1 MQESTGRE
9 AARQLLQ
16 DTVVCDM
23 TLPSIDLPGANPE
36 KKAETLERFATVGF
50 DFVSL
55 TVAVD
60 DADLA
65 DAVRL
70 IARQRRA
77 IEDRP
82 DTLLLVETAA
92 DIDRARREGKLG
104 IGMHFQGTG
113 PVGRNLD
120 LVALYYKLGIRH
132 MLMAYNQKNWVGNGC
147 HELND
152 DGLSR
157 FGHEL
162 IAEMNRV
169 GMLVDVAHCG
179 VKTSM
184 QTIEAS
190 TAPVVVSHGNVA
202 AIFEHPRCYS
212 DEQIKAVAASGGVI
226 GLTGIGIFMGDND
239 TSTCTYARS
248 LDYVAQLVGPDHVG
262 FGFDYF
268 YDMPALIAFSQ
279 TMADRFPKDG
289 GYTRPDAAQMEP
301 EQLVDIVA
309 ELARLGWGDEDL
321 RKIVGGNWFR
331 IMGQVWK

>member
-1 MQESTGRE
+1 MEENT
-9 AARQLLQ
+9 ARQLLK
-16 DTVVCDM
+16 DAMVCDM
-23 TLPSIDLPGANPE
+23 TLPTVDMPAADEE
-36 KKAETLERFATVGF
+36 KRAQAPRRFAAQGF

-60 DADLA
+60 EAEMPDAMRLLA
-65 DAVRL
+65 RE
-70 IARQRRA
+70 RRA
-77 IEDRP
+77 IEARP
-82 DTLLLVETAA
+82 EAFVLVESTA
-92 DIDRARREGKLG
+92 DIERARQEGKLG
-104 IGMHFQGTG
+104 IGLHFQGTG

-132 MLMAYNQKNWVGNGC
+132 MLLAYNQKNLVGNGC
-147 HELND
+147 HELAD

-157 FGHEL
+157 FGFEL

-179 VKTSM
+179 LQTSM
-184 QTIEAS
+184 QAIEAS
-190 TAPVVVSHGNVA
+190 AAPVIVSHGNVK

-212 DEQIKAVAASGGVI
+212 DDQIKALAASGGVI

-239 TSTCTYARS
+239 TSAATYARS

-279 TMADRFPKDG
+279 TMAERFPKEG
-289 GYTRPDAAQMEP
+289 GYTRSDAAQMEP
-301 EQLVDIVA
+301 EQVVEVVA

-331 IMGQVWK
+331 VMSQVWN

>member
-1 MQESTGRE
+1 MEERAKRE
-9 AARQLLQ
+9 AARRLLQ
-16 DTVVCDM
+16 DCVVCDM
-23 TLPSIDLPGANPE
+23 TLPTIEIPGADLE
-36 KKAETLERFATVGF
+36 KKAEAPGRFAAQGF

-60 DADLA
+60 DADMA
-65 DAVRL
+65 EAMRL
-70 IARQRRA
+70 IARERRA
-77 IEDRP
+77 IEARP
-82 DTLLLVETAA
+82 EAFVLVESVA
-92 DIDRARREGKLG
+92 DIKRARRQGKLG
-104 IGMHFQGTG
+104 IGFHFQGTG

-132 MLMAYNQKNWVGNGC
+132 MLLAYNQRNLVGNGC
-147 HELND
+147 HELAD

-157 FGHEL
+157 FGFEL

-179 VKTSM
+179 LQTSM
-184 QTIEAS
+184 QAIEAS
-190 TAPVVVSHGNVA
+190 AAPVIVSHGNVK
-202 AIFEHPRCYS
+202 AIFEHPRCCGG
-212 DEQIKAVAASGGVI
+212 DQIKALAASGGVI

-239 TSTCTYARS
+239 TSAATYARS

-279 TMADRFPKDG
+279 TMAERFPKEG
-289 GYTRPDAAQMEP
+289 GYTRSDAAQMEP
-301 EQLVDIVA
+301 EQVVEVVA

-331 IMGQVWK
+331 VMSQVWN